1 MISGLPVAIQLCSRP
16 CRPLPTIRP
25 ESLDHSAPLG
35 LQGVGSGHARP
46 SQRRRTPDTVHQHQG
61 SLTQRKGIAMSFVLG
76 TVFLASAAAVV
87 WQMLNTVEPTT
98 ER

>member
-1 MISGLPVAIQLCSRP
+1 
-16 CRPLPTIRP
+16 
-25 ESLDHSAPLG
+25 
-35 LQGVGSGHARP
+35 
-46 SQRRRTPDTVHQHQG
+46 
-61 SLTQRKGIAMSFVLG
+61 MSFVLG